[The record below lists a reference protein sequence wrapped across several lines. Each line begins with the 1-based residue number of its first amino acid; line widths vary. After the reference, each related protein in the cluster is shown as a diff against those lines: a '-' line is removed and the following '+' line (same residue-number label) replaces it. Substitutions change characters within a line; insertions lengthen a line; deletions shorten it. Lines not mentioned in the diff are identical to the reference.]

1 MRWGLIAWCLIGV
14 GLIGLKAYLDLSH
27 EKHGDI
33 AVRAGDVVYRVPRDL
48 VTNEDGWRADFS
60 RLNGCWDIREA
71 GVGGWIGSQPNCSG
85 ANSLHLNL
93 AKLGGDGAMLGRY
106 ATSSVFWRAYAPP
119 SEHARDVQTNWHSR
133 VLSYR
138 EDWQLHRLSAPGSSW
153 IYLFSKVP
161 TSVQDVARTYAG
173 RCFRS
178 DFGSDIGMSC
188 TVVVRLDGNAA
199 LEYSIG
205 PDAVP
210 EFAAL
215 QTQARRLVAR
225 WKCVISLCV

>member
-1 MRWGLIAWCLIGV
+1 MMRWGLIAWCLVGA

-33 AVRAGDVVYRVPRDL
+33 AVRAGDVVYRVPRAL
-48 VTNEDGWRADFS
+48 VTNEDGWRADVS

-71 GVGGWIGSQPNCSG
+71 GVGGWFGGRPNCPG
-85 ANSLHLNL
+85 ANALHLDL
-93 AKLGGDGAMLGRY
+93 AKLTDIDDELLRRY
-106 ATSSVFWRAYAPP
+106 ATSSVFWRAYVPP
-119 SEHARDVQTNWHSR
+119 FEHSRDLGANWNAR
-133 VLSYR
+133 VLSFR
-138 EDWQLHRLSAPGSSW
+138 EDWRLHRLAAPGSPW
-153 IYLFSKVP
+153 VYLFSEAPRSK
-161 TSVQDVARTYAG
+161 QDAVRTYAG

-188 TVVVRLDGNAA
+188 TVVVRLEGGAA

-225 WKCVISLCV
+225 WK